1 MIVVSVKHNFE
12 TAHRLP
18 FLPGKCQSI
27 HGHSW
32 NTEIFFA
39 KEVDENGLT
48 VEYGTLK
55 KFVRDWI
62 DYHLDH
68 GIVIGHKDP
77 LMDALLADG
86 GKVLVLG
93 PKSPMV
99 EATKYLWPT
108 VENMALLL
116 RDVMQGYL
124 DRNPVLFGDTEVTRV
139 EVTETAVNKA
149 VWTVESE
156 KPLTDQQ

>member
-18 FLPGKCQSI
+18 FLPGKCQSV

-32 NTEIFFA
+32 NCEIFFS
-39 KEVDENGLT
+39 KQIDENGLT

-55 KFVRDWI
+55 KFVREWI
-62 DYHLDH
+62 DYNLDH
-68 GIVIGHKDP
+68 GIVVGPEDP
-77 LMDALLADG
+77 LVNVLLADG

-93 PKSPMV
+93 PESPV
-99 EATKYLWPT
+99 IEATPYLWPT

-116 RDVMQGYL
+116 RDVFQGYC
-124 DRNPVLFGDTEVTRV
+124 DRNVEALGYTEVTRV

-149 VWTVESE
+149 VWTVETE
-156 KPLTDQQ
+156 KPLSDQ